1 MQYQSINPATASPGA
16 EFALITNEAL
26 EAALQQSAD
35 AFELWRGTE
44 VSVRSAMLRAVAAS
58 LREGAGRLASIIVA
72 EMGKRVQEAF
82 FEIQLC
88 AQICDYYADHVGQF
102 LAPEQVPGVEGA
114 IVLKEPIGPILAI
127 EPRNFP
133 FYQIFRVAAP
143 QLAAGNVVIVK
154 PSELVPECGLE
165 IAALFKKHC
174 GFKGVYT
181 NIFASHDQIG
191 EMIAD
196 GRIKGVTFT
205 GSTQAGAVIAEQAGR
220 NLKKV
225 VLELGG
231 SDPMIVREDAPIEW
245 AVQQALF
252 GRLLNTGQCC
262 VGTKRLIVVGKERA
276 EIVEAALAR
285 IFAKIPAGDP
295 GNPETKLGPLVS
307 GRAVQTLK
315 DQVDRAV
322 AHGARLVAGGS
333 RMDRA
338 GFYFEPTILADMAP
352 DNPVYREEFFGPVL
366 MLDAVADD
374 EEAVSLANATPFGLG
389 ASILSEDLEVAERM
403 ARRIASGMVF
413 INQASRTQ
421 ADLPFGGIGQSGFGR
436 ELAEAGFGEFL
447 NRKLVTAVPCVTPPL
462 GA

>member
-1 MQYQSINPATASPGA
+1 MQYQSINPTTASPGA
-16 EFALITNEAL
+16 EFTLITNEAL
-26 EAALQQSAD
+26 EAAVQQAAE
-35 AFELWRGTE
+35 AFEVWRGTE

-58 LREGAGRLASIIVA
+58 LRDDAGRLASVIVA
-72 EMGKRVQEAF
+72 EMGKRLPEAF
-82 FEIQLC
+82 FEVQLC
-88 AQICDYYADHVGQF
+88 AQICDYYANHAGQF

-114 IVLKEPIGPILAI
+114 LVLKEPLGPILAI
-127 EPRNFP
+127 EPWNFP

-154 PSELVPECGLE
+154 PSELVLGCSLE
-165 IAALFKKHC
+165 IAALFETHC
-174 GFKGVYT
+174 DLKGVYT
-181 NIFASHDQIG
+181 TVFGSHEQIG

-196 GRIKGVTFT
+196 ARIKGVTFT
-205 GSTQAGAVIAEQAGR
+205 GSTQAGAAIAEQAGR

-231 SDPMIVREDAPIEW
+231 NDPMIVREDAPIEW

-276 EIVEAALAR
+276 QIVEAALAG

-295 GNPETKLGPLVS
+295 G
-307 GRAVQTLK
+307 
-315 DQVDRAV
+315 DRAI
-322 AHGARLVAGGS
+322 ANGARLVTGGN
-333 RMDRA
+333 RMDRT

-366 MLDAVADD
+366 MLDAVASDD
-374 EEAVSLANATPFGLG
+374 EAVSLANATPFGLG
-389 ASILSEDLEVAERM
+389 ASILSEDMEAAERM

-421 ADLPFGGIGQSGFGR
+421 ADLPFGGIGTSGFGH

-447 NRKLVTAVPCVTPPL
+447 NRKLVTAVPCGTPPL

>member
-1 MQYQSINPATASPGA
+1 MQYQSINPATVSRGTK
-16 EFALITNEAL
+16 FAHITDQAL
-26 EAALQQSAD
+26 EAALQQAAS
-35 AFELWRGTE
+35 AFEVWRETD
-44 VSVRSAMLRAVAAS
+44 VSVRSAMLRAIAAS
-58 LREGAGRLASIIVA
+58 LREDAGRLASIIVS
-72 EMGKRVQEAF
+72 EMGKRVQEAY

-114 IVLKEPIGPILAI
+114 LILKEPIGPILAI
-127 EPRNFP
+127 EPWNFP

-143 QLAAGNVVIVK
+143 QLAAGNMVIVK
-154 PSELVPECGLE
+154 PSELVPECAVE
-165 IAALFKKHC
+165 IAALFQNHC
-174 GFKGVYT
+174 DLKGVYT

-196 GRIKGVTFT
+196 PRIKGVTFT

-447 NRKLVTAVPCVTPPL
+447 NRKLVTAAPCGTPPL

>member
-1 MQYQSINPATASPGA
+1 MQYQSINPATASPGP
-16 EFALITNEAL
+16 EFTLITNEAL
-26 EAALQQSAD
+26 EAAVQQAAD
-35 AFELWRGTE
+35 AFEAWRGTE
-44 VSVRSAMLRAVAAS
+44 LSVRSAMLRAVAAS
-58 LREGAGRLASIIVA
+58 LREDAGRLASVIVA
-72 EMGKRVQEAF
+72 EMGKRVQEAY

-88 AQICDYYADHVGQF
+88 AQICDFYADHAGPF

-114 IVLKEPIGPILAI
+114 LVLKEAIGPILAI
-127 EPRNFP
+127 EPWNFP

-154 PSELVPECGLE
+154 PSELVPGCSLE
-165 IAALFKKHC
+165 IAALFETHC
-174 GFKGVYT
+174 DLKGVYT
-181 NIFASHDQIG
+181 NVFGSHEQIS

-205 GSTQAGAVIAEQAGR
+205 GSAQAGAAIAEQAGR

-231 SDPMIVREDAPIEW
+231 NDPMIVREDAPVEW

-276 EIVEAALAR
+276 QIVEAALAR

-295 GNPETKLGPLVS
+295 GDPEARLGPLVS
-307 GRAVQTLK
+307 ARAAQTLQ

-366 MLDAVADD
+366 MLDVVGSDD
-374 EEAVSLANATPFGLG
+374 EAVSLANATPFGLG
-389 ASILSEDLEVAERM
+389 ASILSKDIEAAERM

-447 NRKLVTAVPCVTPPL
+447 NRKLVTAVPCGTPPL